1 MHSSLFGADLPS
13 VRHERNL
20 DRGRRQVLTLGIA
33 VTSAGRNKAVPDL
46 PTVGETV
53 SGYESVSWSAILAP
67 KGTPRHIIARWNTEI
82 NRILQA
88 PDVKARMDSI
98 GLDVSGGTQAHLR
111 KVLTQDIAKW
121 KNVVKAANIKL

>member
-1 MHSSLFGADLPS
+1 M
-13 VRHERNL
+13 
-20 DRGRRQVLTLGIA
+20 
-33 VTSAGRNKAVPDL
+33 TSAGRNKAVPDL

-98 GLDVSGGTQAHLR
+98 GLNVSGGTQARLR